1 MSEEEIFHQARART
15 DPEERAAYL
24 EQACGGDAALRA
36 LVEALLRADDG
47 ATGFLDR
54 PPRDVDATLDVPIG
68 EGPGTVIGHYKL
80 LEPIGEGGFG
90 VVFMAEQTQPVR
102 RTVALKVL
110 KPGMDTR
117 QVVARFEA
125 ERQAL
130 AIMDHPNIAKVYDGG
145 ATPSGRPYFVMELIK
160 GVPITDFCDQNHM
173 TPRQRLELFLPVCHA
188 VQHAHQKGII
198 HRDLKPS
205 NVLVVLHD
213 TTPVSKVID
222 FGVAKALGQ
231 ELTEKT
237 LYTGLAQMIGTPLY
251 MSPEQ
256 AGQSALDIDTR
267 SDIYS
272 LGVLLYE
279 LLTGT
284 TPFTKERFQK
294 AAYDEIRRIIREEN
308 PPRPSARLS
317 DSKDTLPSISARR
330 DIEPA
335 RLTKLVRGDLDWI
348 VMKALEKDRNLR
360 YETADGFAMDVQRY
374 LREEPVLACP
384 PSAGYRLRKFAR
396 RNRRALIV
404 VTAFVVLLLI
414 AIVTLAYAV
423 VAIDR
428 ERQQKVAALE
438 AEGKR
443 RKQTRAALDA
453 MTSQIIE
460 DRLAKQP
467 VLSREHKQFL
477 ERTLRYY
484 EEFAADTGQ
493 DEESRTGVADAFHR
507 VGVIRERLGQFED
520 AEATYDRSRELYARL
535 VADFPGSP
543 TYRHRL
549 AGSLKSLGIL
559 YRHTGRLPG
568 AETFLRHSAAIHRQ
582 LAIDHADMHTY
593 RYHLA
598 KDLDSLGILL
608 KNLDRTQDAIDVYTE
623 AVTTLKQL
631 AADFPTEPQFRDDL
645 AGVHI
650 NLGVVLDYPKRLRE
664 AEECLARA
672 EAIYEKLATDVPTE
686 PRYRDQL
693 ATSRNNLGNLL
704 RVAERHLEAE
714 ARLRQALTIR
724 RQLVDEFPVVPGYRR
739 GLAIVLNNLGI
750 LLKDTGRGREAEEVY
765 GQALA
770 VHKRLAAEY
779 PAIGDHQNETA
790 GAMTNLA
797 RLLLAR
803 KELDGARRLL
813 EEALPY
819 HQAALKANPRHPDY
833 RKFYRNTRWRLA
845 ETLIELKDH
854 AAAAEAIGQFLQAA
868 VELPRDAY
876 TSACL
881 FAGCTRLAATDDRLS
896 EGERKERSSA
906 YGDRALAALRQAI
919 DRGFKDV
926 AQRTKDANLEPLR
939 SRADFQKLLAEVE
952 AKGKP

>member
-1 MSEEEIFHQARART
+1 MSEEEIFHQARTLT
-15 DPEERAAYL
+15 DPDERAAYL

-36 LVEALLRADDG
+36 AVEALLRADVG
-47 ATGFLDR
+47 ASGFMER
-54 PPRDVDATLDVPIG
+54 PPQDVDATLDAPIG
-68 EGPGTVIGHYKL
+68 EHPGTVIGPYKL

-90 VVFMAEQTQPVR
+90 VVFLAEQTQPVR
-102 RTVALKVL
+102 RKVALKVL

-130 AIMDHPNIAKVYDGG
+130 AIMDHPNIAKVHDGG

-160 GVPITDFCDQNHM
+160 GVPITDFCDQNHL

-205 NVLVVLHD
+205 NVLVVMHD
-213 TTPVSKVID
+213 TTPVPKVID

-237 LYTGLAQMIGTPLY
+237 LHTGFAQMIGTPLY

-256 AGQSALDIDTR
+256 AGQSVLDIDTR

-284 TPFTKERFQK
+284 TPIAKERFQR
-294 AAYDEIRRIIREEN
+294 AAYDEIRRIIREET

-317 DSKDTLPSISARR
+317 DSRDTLPSISALR

-348 VMKALEKDRNLR
+348 VMKALEKDRNRR
-360 YETADGFAMDVQRY
+360 YETANGLAMDVQRY
-374 LREEPVLACP
+374 LGEEPVLACP
-384 PSAGYRLRKFAR
+384 PSAGYRFRKFAR
-396 RNRRALIV
+396 RNRRALVV
-404 VTAFVVLLLI
+404 VTAFVVLLL
-414 AIVTLAYAV
+414 AAVVTLAYAV

-453 MTSQIIE
+453 MTSQIIA

-467 VLSREHKQFL
+467 ALSQEHKQFL
-477 ERTLRYY
+477 EQALRYY

-493 DEESRTGVADAFHR
+493 DEESRAGVADAFHR
-507 VGVIRERLGQFED
+507 VGLIRGRLGQFQD
-520 AEATYDRSRELYARL
+520 AETAYDRSRELFAGL
-535 VADFPGSP
+535 VADFPNRPGH
-543 TYRHRL
+543 RHGL
-549 AGSLKSLGIL
+549 AGAFNSLGLL
-559 YRHTGRLPG
+559 YRKTGRTPE
-568 AETFLRHSAAIHRQ
+568 AESFLMHSVTIHRE
-582 LAIDHADMHTY
+582 LATDAAGAHTY

-598 KDLDSLGILL
+598 RDLNDLAMLLKDLDRLP
-608 KNLDRTQDAIDVYTE
+608 DAQEHYRQ
-623 AVTTLKQL
+623 AVAIHEQL
-631 AADFPTEPQFRDDL
+631 VAEFPNEPQFRDAL
-645 AGVHI
+645 AQAHS
-650 NLGVVLDYPKRLRE
+650 NLGTTLDYAKRPRE
-664 AEECLARA
+664 AVEPLVQA
-672 EAIYEKLATDVPTE
+672 EAIYKKLAADNPTV
-686 PRYRDQL
+686 PRYREGL
-693 ATSRNNLGNLL
+693 ANSRNNLGNVL
-704 RVAERHLEAE
+704 RDAERHPEAE
-714 ARLRQALTIR
+714 ESFRQALTIR
-724 RQLVDEFPVVPGYRR
+724 RQLVDEFPVVPEYRR
-739 GLAIVLNNLGI
+739 GLAQTLNNLGI
-750 LLKDTGRGREAEEVY
+750 LLKNTGRGREAEELY

-770 VHKRLAAEY
+770 VHKRLAADY
-779 PAIGDHQNETA
+779 PSIAAYQNETA
-790 GAMTNLA
+790 GSMVNLA

-833 RKFYRNTRWRLA
+833 RKFYRNNRWRMA
-845 ETLIELKDH
+845 ETFLERKDH

-881 FAGCTRLAATDDRLS
+881 FAGCARLAATDNRLS
-896 EGERKERSSA
+896 EGERKERSLA

-926 AQRTKDANLEPLR
+926 AQMTKDADLEPLR
-939 SRADFQKLLAEVE
+939 SRTDFQKLLAEVE